1 MGCAVLPARCRAFAV
16 LAFAFVSLAAG
27 AARAEDY
34 GVFCAASKIEV
45 DSRSNDEMRTQR
57 GACSLGRF
65 GTRTEAENFARRNF
79 GGVRSSCSC
88 R

>member
-1 MGCAVLPARCRAFAV
+1 MRCAALTARYRALAVVAFAV
-16 LAFAFVSLAAG
+16 ASLAAG

-34 GVFCAASKIEV
+34 GVFLRA
-45 DSRSNDEMRTQR
+45 QR

>member
-1 MGCAVLPARCRAFAV
+1 MRGAALTARYRALAVVAFAV
-16 LAFAFVSLAAG
+16 ASLAAG

-34 GVFCAASKIEV
+34 GVFCAASRIEV
-45 DSRSNDEMRTQR
+45 DSRSNEEMRTQR